1 MELLTYIL
9 QTDAIK
15 VIAVFAGFAYG
26 ILCASLIVGV
36 LK

>member
-1 MELLTYIL
+1 MDTLTYIL
-9 QTDAIK
+9 QTDAIR

-26 ILCASLIVGV
+26 LICAALIVGV